1 MANINLISSRRA
13 ERVRLARIAR
23 GLGVATVVVLT
34 IGMGSAA
41 FMFGQIIMAGGALAK
56 AEVEMEK
63 LRPVLDE
70 IASAEQRQAQLKPKL
85 ETLTQAQ
92 VRTHRW
98 WSVMEGFKR
107 AIPTETWLTNM
118 AVEKSSDDA
127 QTVRLNGITA
137 NQARVGE
144 TMYRLSQQQEF
155 YRKVDLR
162 FTQASQ
168 DPLDP
173 KVEFELAAQMIPVE
187 GEARPAV
194 NKKDGKGDAK

>member
-23 GLGVATVVVLT
+23 GLAVATIVVLT
-34 IGMGSAA
+34 MGMGSAG
-41 FMFGQIIMAGGALAK
+41 FMFGQIIMAGGSLAK
-56 AEVEMEK
+56 AEAQMEK

-70 IASAEQRQAQLKPKL
+70 IAASEQRQAQLKPKL

-107 AIPTETWLTNM
+107 AIPNETWLTNM
-118 AVEKSSDDA
+118 AVEKNGDDD
-127 QTVRLNGITA
+127 QTVRINGITA

-155 YRKVDLR
+155 YKKVDLR
-162 FTQASQ
+162 FTQVSQ

-173 KVEFELAAQMIPVE
+173 KVEFELAAQMNPVE
-187 GEARPAV
+187 GEEKPA
-194 NKKDGKGDAK
+194 DDESGGKGDAK

>member
-23 GLGVATVVVLT
+23 GLGVATIVVLT
-34 IGMGSAA
+34 LGMGSAG
-41 FMFGQIIMAGGALAK
+41 FMFGQILMAGGQLAK
-56 AEVEMEK
+56 AEAEMEQ
-63 LRPVLDE
+63 LRPILDE
-70 IASAEQRQAQLKPKL
+70 IAASEQRREQLKPKL
-85 ETLTQAQ
+85 ETLTSAQ
-92 VRTHRW
+92 LRTHRW

-107 AIPTETWLTNM
+107 AVPGETWLTNM

-155 YRKVDLR
+155 YKKVDLR
-162 FTQASQ
+162 FTQVSQ

-173 KVEFELAAQMIPVE
+173 KVEFELAAQMNPVE
-187 GEARPAV
+187 PETRPAV
-194 NKKDGKGDAK
+194 EEGGSK

>member
-1 MANINLISSRRA
+1 MANINLISNRRA

-23 GLGVATVVVLT
+23 GLGVATIIVLT
-34 IGMGSAA
+34 LGMGSAA
-41 FMFGQIIMAGGALAK
+41 FMFGQILMAGGALQK
-56 AEVEMEK
+56 AEAEMEK

-70 IASAEQRQAQLKPKL
+70 IAASEQRQAQLKPKL
-85 ETLTQAQ
+85 ETLTSAQ

-107 AIPTETWLTNM
+107 AVPGETWFTNL
-118 AVEKSSDDA
+118 AVEKSGDDA
-127 QTVRLNGITA
+127 QTVRINGITA

-155 YRKVDLR
+155 YKKVDLR

-168 DPLDP
+168 DPEDP
-173 KVEFELAAQMIPVE
+173 KVEFELAAQMNPLE
-187 GEARPAV
+187 GEAKPAV
-194 NKKDGKGDAK
+194 DKGDSK

>member
-23 GLGVATVVVLT
+23 GLGVATVVALT
-34 IGMGSAA
+34 LGLGSAA
-41 FMFGQIIMAGGALAK
+41 FMFGQILMTGASLAK
-56 AEVEMEK
+56 AEAEMEK

-70 IASAEQRQAQLKPKL
+70 IAVSEQRQAQLKPKL

-107 AIPTETWLTNM
+107 AVPGDTWLTNL

-127 QTVRLNGITA
+127 QTVRINGITA

-155 YRKVDLR
+155 YKRVDLR

-173 KVEFELAAQMIPVE
+173 KVEFELAAQMNPVE
-187 GEARPAV
+187 GEAKTA
-194 NKKDGKGDAK
+194 DDKGDSK